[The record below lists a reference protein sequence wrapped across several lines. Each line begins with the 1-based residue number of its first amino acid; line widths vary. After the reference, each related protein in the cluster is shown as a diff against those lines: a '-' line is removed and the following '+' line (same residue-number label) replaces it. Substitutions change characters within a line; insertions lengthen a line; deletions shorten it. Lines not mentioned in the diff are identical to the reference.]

1 MMIRTLKA
9 FAFHLPSLSV
19 GLTFMTLSILFGS
32 WLARLP
38 EVQSALALSEGQLGM
53 ALLGLPLGALALM
66 PFAGWLLKRLHTGR
80 AMIFSTLLFCASL
93 PFPAFAQSQWALMGG
108 LFIVGMFNS
117 FMNISMNAAAAA
129 IEQQYRITIMSVC
142 HGMFSLGAMI
152 GAGSAGLVAAAGVP
166 LQSHLIAVALLMVG
180 LQLLLRPVI
189 FALPNSESDGSS
201 FALPGKAL
209 LGLAFIGF
217 CIMIGEGAVADWG
230 AIYLRNILDANP
242 FVASLGYAGFS
253 LAMALGRFAG
263 DGIKMRF
270 GAGRLVVIGSLLGA
284 GGLAVVTLIPSA
296 ATAVLGFTLVGF
308 GFSTVVPLLFSAAA
322 KTPGVAPGTGIA
334 AVASSGVVGFLIG
347 PPLIGGIA
355 EHFGLNFGLGV
366 VAALALTAAAVG
378 RRVRM

>member
-1 MMIRTLKA
+1 MIRTIKV
-9 FAFHLPSLSV
+9 FALHLPSLSV
-19 GLTFMTLSILFGS
+19 GFTFMTLSILFGS

-66 PFAGWLLKRLHTGR
+66 PFAGWLLKRLRTGR

-93 PFPAFAQSQWALMGG
+93 PLPAFAQSQWALMGG
-108 LFIVGMFNS
+108 LFIAGMFNS

-129 IEQQYRITIMSVC
+129 VEQEYRITIMSAC

-189 FALPNSESDGSS
+189 FALPDSESDGSS
-201 FALPGKAL
+201 FALPGRAL

-230 AIYLRNILDANP
+230 AIYLRNTLEANP

-270 GAGRLVVIGSLLGA
+270 GAPRLVVMGSLLGA
-284 GGLAVVTLIPSA
+284 AGLAVVTLIPSA

-322 KTPGVAPGTGIA
+322 KRPGVAPGTGIA
-334 AVASSGVVGFLIG
+334 AVASAGVVGFLIG
-347 PPLIGGIA
+347 PPLIGAIA
-355 EHFGLNFGLGV
+355 EYFGLGFGLGV

-378 RRVRM
+378 RKVKM